1 MTRKG
6 MVIIMRKNL
15 NISDA
20 ELLVMDIVWK
30 SDVSL
35 SAYQIREKL
44 SKQKSWERTTV
55 LTLIKRL
62 VEKGMLKQEKREVY
76 YYSPAILEEDYKKEE
91 TRNFVS
97 KLYKGKSKDL
107 IAALVQDESLT
118 KKDIEELRGFL
129 NQK

>member
-1 MTRKG
+1 
-6 MVIIMRKNL
+6 MRKNL

-76 YYSPAILEEDYKKEE
+76 YYSPSILEEDYKKEE

>member
-1 MTRKG
+1 